1 METSR
6 KWTCIKRIIAYLMTI
21 AMVLSTVDNT
31 ALYAYATEADA
42 NIETFS
48 ETGTENGEENN
59 YAGKEFTEDWGD
71 RELSGFEINAW
82 EMDENADFEAEALAI
97 LSGLEKTYDTVI
109 LCYRSLADAVSKD
122 LWNAAVAVTD
132 AGNKDYEQ
140 IRVNFGSGSTA
151 PDENW
156 CFNNVMETEE
166 AYTQDINLAIDY
178 TVSTE
183 NGGGVTVQLD
193 GEAIGLSAFA
203 DNVNL
208 CLSTDSMN
216 REDSYLAFQTAFGT
230 ENKKLEVQ
238 GEDGYAVSTGYYR
251 VDTNEDNPSINVD
264 IHEMHNIV
272 PGASYQIVEAIY
284 KGVIDDSDE
293 NFRHLYL
300 AYYEAGVDS
309 LDEETIIGIL
319 GEYAEAGEKFDAVDI
334 TNPET
339 ETLIIDKDIVNA
351 AAALFPA
358 ADGAERPL
366 SFNFRNGENGTNKAW
381 VLINPTANQAEDQT
395 VSSSLTISAE
405 NKVEVQASA
414 PTFSAE
420 KYQVIYSFDS
430 NNENYGKLR
439 EIFPFEDFSWNLLHI
454 GDGDAL
460 GAFLPNLGFVDL
472 VIYVDTDTVWSAEK
486 TYEVVAPPYSGTEF
500 TEERD
505 DGEFS
510 GLEISVWDMDE
521 DTDFEAEAL
530 RVLTALEKTY
540 DIITLTYGY
549 GSGQVSKDVWNAAVA
564 AVDAGN
570 KDNEQIRVSF
580 ENDSTYMFE
589 NWCFTDVAEITQ
601 EDMETV
607 TLSVEYAFS
616 EESNGGATFKINE
629 GTTDFTLLAGNSNV
643 SIGTDRNYLEEAYN
657 AVQVAFGTEEKD
669 LEVKDSTGNVMT
681 GGRYFTHSDDENSYV
696 DMNVDELQKLTEGE
710 VYSVV
715 EAVYKGEYNSWT
727 EEDGYEFVNLYL
739 HPGNVDKDSFT
750 AEEITSLLSN
760 YGEKSFDEIT
770 IVYCNDA
777 MTGTVS
783 NDVIN
788 ATLAY
793 LKDSTEE
800 RASSVRI
807 SFQNSTTRN
816 TIEWILVNPQEQTE
830 DQTLTATFELAEE
843 NAKVTVASQT
853 VKADRINLNIIR
865 SRENDSET
873 VSTLEEMYGTGWVR
887 LSVENTDCWTTIDSD
902 DWNIWI
908 SIDDINQLIVDTA
921 YPITKYVYRG
931 HVENRDEMI
940 QDALVISYQ
949 DAGVESLDEETLLE
963 ILAYYAEAGM
973 TFDSI
978 EIRNPETETMVIDKD
993 VVNAAAVL
1001 FKTEGEVE
1009 RPLAFNFRND
1019 ENGTVKS
1026 WVLINPTANQT
1037 EDQTISSA
1045 LTISQD
1051 NKVEIQAS
1059 ECKFSAEKYQMIF
1072 SFDGDK
1078 EIYGKLREKFPFED
1092 FSWNLLHIGDKNV
1105 LGAFLPHPENVDIVV
1120 YVDADTVW
1128 SAEKTYE
1135 VTVAPYTGRIDI
1147 WDDGTRELFINF
1159 WDNQGEAFTEEQLL
1173 DILEEYSTQDEIN
1186 SIYINQPKSDNN
1198 TIYKSVADK
1207 ACDLLENGGTVKFS
1221 FTDTN
1226 TSQFVEWHLQNVNPE
1241 TEQIADQNVN
1251 ASLIM
1256 GLEENCVYL
1265 SVAEQELVAENVMVL
1280 FGTSRM
1286 NEGEQADEF
1295 IMGIF
1300 GEETK
1305 ELETENAET
1314 AGWYN
1319 VDEWNVIMEFYD
1331 PSALVG
1337 GEFYKVIPKAY
1348 RGYVD
1353 EFEENGEIIR
1363 SIYLSSFGIEADAFT
1378 EASFRATIQ
1387 YYIDKDIKF
1396 DHIFIEQKYSSNN
1409 IIKKELINA
1418 AREIM
1423 KDTGM
1428 SSVDFGFC
1436 ACIGEEYDENG
1447 DITQEFIQNDMIW
1460 ELQNPGYA
1468 YEDIDA
1474 NISLI
1479 SKGNAGLSVVLKE
1492 NYYDVENIN
1501 LNFNI
1506 SPETE
1511 IYKEVLVPTFGEA
1524 TYEQSG
1530 PLVVLENVS
1539 DLRTDIGAFYNLN
1552 PENDLVSFYLC
1563 GMQDWAQET
1572 DNRLVKC
1579 DYTTLV
1585 IPVGQTVDIN
1595 FANVPDVGVLEVNSL
1610 TPDIISVNKTERNV
1624 EITALLAG
1632 EQGYFLAAYP
1642 MDGKECIEVISV
1654 WTSLEETLEI
1664 PYIPYIAAV
1673 PGVEQT
1679 LADIDLNKLVFGD
1692 GEANG
1697 SFAWVDPTIE
1707 LAPLANTDF
1716 HTFGAIYTNK
1726 KGKKAN
1732 VNIVVN
1738 MIRAEEIFLFKG
1750 VTYDEEIIPEEL
1762 NGTTMKVGEELVIGT
1777 DVWFNNDAIGSYLE
1791 SGKVLLQWSSKETL
1805 TDATEYFGVMDV
1817 PKKYIATKKGKKVF
1831 TLSVVSKKTGKVLL
1845 SKSAT
1850 VNVVGKDLFSF
1861 ESPDFEFVDVVNENE
1876 PMKGTFVFIINP
1888 DNYEIAKKISVKSED
1903 SSVLKLDKAVVIQ
1916 KAGEPVIIEVGYT
1929 FKKYGKTAITVTTA
1943 DEMKSK
1949 ISYTCERVDYE
1960 PKLLNT
1966 SFTFDKT
1973 WKMDDIIFTEL
1984 PIAYQ
1989 RDTYLNDTIRITGE
2003 SADKF
2008 EIIDNFL
2015 ILNDINIKE
2024 KTYTLT
2030 LEIPVMIPDTE
2041 TVQTYNQTIK
2051 VKVTKTNPKVTIKQ
2065 TKKVNEF
2072 YKNTFFSTEGAGRIT
2087 INAGEYKVLVP
2098 HIVEENSRFMI
2109 FPIEGTNDYYI
2120 MLGGNSESEGK
2131 AISKEE
2137 KTVTIE
2143 YILENDTGMLQ
2154 RTTSF
2159 TIKTENKKPSLI
2171 TSDKDTTLYP
2181 NVGYVDAKVEFIN
2194 KKTNEMIMP
2203 YYSTIE
2209 VVLNKKTGE
2218 TYTVRELE
2226 NTDSFIKIGKNNY
2239 KIYSEGEDICIILD
2253 KTNFVKSTDKITF
2266 RIKQD
2271 DYGKPV
2277 DVTYTV
2283 KVDNKVPKIKLSN
2296 KTLTLNANADV
2307 YKCQTAE
2314 TKVEVTGFKNLPVY
2328 DEIKFIGLEDK
2339 FNFDYNE
2346 GSSVLTVT
2354 FKDKVTPGNYKCKV
2368 ETKILD
2374 QVISTDLTI
2383 KVVDKSV
2390 AKAVKVSK
2398 KGSIDVLRRETTMI
2412 TMNPKFTNL
2421 SGEIIDFELKGPD
2434 ADMFNAYYD
2443 AESGNCVVK
2452 VKSSYSWEGRQ
2463 EYNFSTKYNYKVIP
2477 VYVLEDNGIYLVEG
2491 AQQKVKLTQSKPKL
2505 TVSSN
2510 STILYADK
2518 GNNMIMDFKAVSKGE
2533 EIAIKEVRLLNYVND
2548 LYWNSETGEL
2558 GVYDEVSEMKKAKGK
2573 YTLKFEVIY
2582 TDKAGN
2588 EKTAQ
2593 TSYKVTVVR

>member
-1 METSR
+1 MEKIR
-6 KWTCIKRIIAYLMTI
+6 KSTCIRQIFAYFLVI
-21 AMVLSTVDNT
+21 AMVFSTIDST
-31 ALYAYATEADA
+31 AFYAYAAEPDA
-42 NIETFS
+42 NIMEVS
-48 ETGTENGEENN
+48 EGGTTDGAEDT
-59 YAGKEFTEDWGD
+59 YAGIEFTEDWEGT
-71 RELSGFEINAW
+71 EISGFEISAW
-82 EMDENADFEAEALAI
+82 EMDENADFEAEALTI
-97 LSGLEKTYDTVI
+97 LGGLDKTYDIVT

-140 IRVNFGSGSTA
+140 IRVNFGSGSEA

-166 AYTQDINLAIDY
+166 AYKQDINLAIDY

-230 ENKKLEVQ
+230 ENKKLEVH
-238 GEDGYAVSTGYYR
+238 GEDGYAVSTGNYG
-251 VDTNEDNPSINVD
+251 VDTHEDNSYINVD

-272 PGASYQIVEAIY
+272 PGAPYQVVEAIY

-293 NFRHLYL
+293 NFRRLYL
-300 AYYEAGVDS
+300 AYYEAGVEV

-319 GEYAEAGEKFDAVDI
+319 GEYAEAGEKFDAVEI

-460 GAFLPNLGFVDL
+460 GAFLPNLNFVDL

-530 RVLTALEKTY
+530 RVLTTLEKTY

-564 AVDAGN
+564 ATGAGN

-601 EDMETV
+601 EDFQTV
-607 TLSVEYAFS
+607 NLSVEYAFS
-616 EESNGGATFKINE
+616 EESNGGATFKMNE

-643 SIGTDRNYLEEAYN
+643 SIGTDRNYFEEAYN
-657 AVQVAFGTEEKD
+657 AVQVAFGTEEKS

-696 DMNVDELQKLTEGE
+696 DMNVDELQKLTAGE

-715 EAVYKGEYNSWT
+715 EAIYRGDCDSWT

-760 YGEKSFDEIT
+760 YGEKSFDEII

-807 SFQNSTTRN
+807 SFQNSTTGN

-843 NAKVTVASQT
+843 NTKVTVASQT

-873 VSTLEEMYGTGWVR
+873 VSTLEEMYGTGWVQ
-887 LSVENTDCWTTIDSD
+887 LLVENTDCWASMDSD

-908 SIDDINQLIVDTA
+908 SIDDIRQLTVDTA
-921 YPITKYVYRG
+921 YAITKYVYKG
-931 HVENRDEMI
+931 
-940 QDALVISYQ
+940 
-949 DAGVESLDEETLLE
+949 
-963 ILAYYAEAGM
+963 
-973 TFDSI
+973 
-978 EIRNPETETMVIDKD
+978 
-993 VVNAAAVL
+993 
-1001 FKTEGEVE
+1001 
-1009 RPLAFNFRND
+1009 
-1019 ENGTVKS
+1019 
-1026 WVLINPTANQT
+1026 
-1037 EDQTISSA
+1037 
-1045 LTISQD
+1045 
-1051 NKVEIQAS
+1051 
-1059 ECKFSAEKYQMIF
+1059 
-1072 SFDGDK
+1072 
-1078 EIYGKLREKFPFED
+1078 
-1092 FSWNLLHIGDKNV
+1092 
-1105 LGAFLPHPENVDIVV
+1105 
-1120 YVDADTVW
+1120 YVDTW
-1128 SAEKTYE
+1128 E
-1135 VTVAPYTGRIDI
+1135 
-1147 WDDGTRELFINF
+1147 DGTRELSINF

-1221 FTDTN
+1221 FIDPN
-1226 TSQFVEWHLQNVNPE
+1226 TEQFVEWHLQNVNPD

-1331 PSALVG
+1331 PEALADG
-1337 GEFYKVIPKAY
+1337 QQYKVIPKAY
-1348 RGYVD
+1348 RGDVY

-1363 SIYLSSFGIEADAFT
+1363 TVYLSSFAIEENSFT
-1378 EASFRATIQ
+1378 EATFRSTIQ
-1387 YYIDKDIKF
+1387 YYLDNNIMF
-1396 DHIFIEQKYSSNN
+1396 DHIFIEQKYSGNN

-1418 AREIM
+1418 AREILL
-1423 KDTGM
+1423 DNRT
-1428 SSVDFGFC
+1428 SSIDFGFC
-1436 ACIGEEYDENG
+1436 ACIGEERDENG
-1447 DITQEFIQNDMIW
+1447 DIIQEFVQNDMIW
-1460 ELQNPGYA
+1460 ELHNPEHA
-1468 YEDIDA
+1468 YEDINA
-1474 NISLI
+1474 NVSLN
-1479 SKGNAGLSVVLKE
+1479 SYGKEGLSVVLAQ
-1492 NYYDVENIN
+1492 NDYQVDNIN

-1506 SPETE
+1506 SPKTGL
-1511 IYKEVLVPTFGEA
+1511 YKDVLIPTYGEA
-1524 TYEQSG
+1524 TYEGSG
-1530 PLVVLENVS
+1530 PLVVLENGTE
-1539 DLRTDIGAFYNLN
+1539 LRTDIGAFYTLN
-1552 PENDLVSFYLC
+1552 PENGNVSFYLC
-1563 GMQDWAQET
+1563 GMQDWLPNT
-1572 DNRLVKC
+1572 DNRLVQC
-1579 DYTTLV
+1579 DYTDIV
-1585 IPVGQTVDIN
+1585 IPIGEFAEFS
-1595 FANVPDVGVLEVNSL
+1595 FANVTDANTLNIESL
-1610 TPDIISVNKTERNV
+1610 TPDIIRVEKTDKV
-1624 EITALLAG
+1624 AKVYALKAG
-1632 EQGYFLAAYP
+1632 EQGYIKATYRI
-1642 MDGKECIEVISV
+1642 DGKDYIEVISV
-1654 WTSLEETLEI
+1654 HTSLETVIEVPEVPDI
-1664 PYIPYIAAV
+1664 CAV

-1692 GEANG
+1692 GEAAG
-1697 SFAWVDPTIE
+1697 SFAWADPTIDLTT
-1707 LAPLANTDF
+1707 LADVDF
-1716 HTFGAIYTNK
+1716 HVFGATYTNK
-1726 KGKKAN
+1726 ENKTAN
-1732 VNIVVN
+1732 INVKVNL
-1738 MIRAEEIFLFKG
+1738 IRAEEISLYKG
-1750 VTYDEEIIPEEL
+1750 VVYGEEMIPEEL
-1762 NGTTMKVGEELVIGT
+1762 DGTIMKVGEELIIGT
-1777 DVWFNNDAIGSYLE
+1777 QVRFNNGAIGSYLE
-1791 SGKVLLQWSSKETL
+1791 SGKVLLQWAPAESL
-1805 TDATEYFGVMDV
+1805 TIDEKYFGVMDV
-1817 PKKYIATKKGKKVF
+1817 ARKFKATEKGKKVF
-1831 TLSVVSKKTGKVLL
+1831 TMSVVCAKSGKVLL

-1850 VNVVGKDLFSF
+1850 VNVSGTDLFSF
-1861 ESPDFEFVDVVNENE
+1861 DSPEFVFTDVVDEKDV
-1876 PMKGTFVFIINP
+1876 MKGTYTFLISA
-1888 DNYEIAKKISVKSED
+1888 DNYALAKKFTVKSGD
-1903 SSVLKLDKAVVIQ
+1903 TSLLKLDKAKVT
-1916 KAGEPVIIEVGYT
+1916 KEDGKPVKVEVGYT
-1929 FKKYGKTAITVTTA
+1929 FKKYGKTAIIVTTA
-1943 DEMKSK
+1943 DEMKSSTS
-1949 ISYTCERVDYE
+1949 ITCERIDYE

-1966 SFTFDKT
+1966 TVTLDKVM
-1973 WKMDDIIFTEL
+1973 KIGDMIITEL

-1989 RDTYLNDTIRITGE
+1989 KDTSLNGSIVISGE
-2003 SADKF
+2003 GADKF
-2008 EIIDNFL
+2008 EVMGNYFITKDT
-2015 ILNDINIKE
+2015 NIAE
-2024 KTYTLT
+2024 KTYSLT
-2030 LEIPVMIPDTE
+2030 LEIPIIVESTQV
-2041 TVQTYNQTIK
+2041 TKTSKQAIK
-2051 VKVTKTNPKVTIKQ
+2051 VKVTETKPKVTIKQ

-2072 YKNTFFSTEGAGRIT
+2072 YNHTDISMAGVGRIT
-2087 INAGEYKVLVP
+2087 IKTKKCDLLIAGIDEKD
-2098 HIVEENSRFMI
+2098 SRFGLL
-2109 FPIEGTNDYYI
+2109 PIEGTNDYYI
-2120 MLGGNSESEGK
+2120 YIKDSAEFAGK
-2131 AISKEE
+2131 PITDEE
-2137 KTVTIE
+2137 KKVTINY
-2143 YILENDTGMLQ
+2143 YILVNGIPQE
-2154 RTTSF
+2154 RTTEV
-2159 TIKTENKKPSLI
+2159 TIKTENKKPSLA
-2171 TSDKDTTLYP
+2171 TSDKNTTLYP
-2181 NVGYVDAKVEFIN
+2181 NVGYVDAEVTFQD
-2194 KKTNEMIMP
+2194 KKTKENVSLVGADIK
-2203 YYSTIE
+2203 
-2209 VVLNKKTGE
+2209 VVLDKKTGE
-2218 TYTVRELE
+2218 VYSLKDLAD
-2226 NTDSFIKIGKNNY
+2226 TDSTIKVGKNNY
-2239 KIYSEGEDICIILD
+2239 KIYTVDEEFVGISLE
-2253 KTNFVKSTDKITF
+2253 KTNSVKSTDKITF
-2266 RIKQD
+2266 RIQAENWKN
-2271 DYGKPV
+2271 PV
-2277 DVTYTV
+2277 DVTYSV
-2283 KVDNKVPKIKLSN
+2283 KVDVNVPKIKLSSKN
-2296 KTLTLNANADV
+2296 LTLNANEDI
-2307 YKCQTAE
+2307 YEYQTGR
-2314 TKVEVTGFKNLPVY
+2314 TMLEVTGFKNLATF
-2328 DEIKFIGLEDK
+2328 DEVKVTGNEDK
-2339 FNFDYNE
+2339 FNFNFHPE
-2346 GSSVLTVT
+2346 NAELTVT
-2354 FKDKVTPGNYKCKV
+2354 FKEKAPVGNYKCKV
-2368 ETKILD
+2368 ETKVLD
-2374 QVISTDLTI
+2374 KTISADLTI
-2383 KVVDKSV
+2383 KVVDKEL
-2390 AKAVKVSK
+2390 AKAVKVVK
-2398 KGSIDVLRRETTMI
+2398 KGSIDVLRRDTTMI

-2421 SGEIIDFELKGPD
+2421 SGEIIDFKLKGPD
-2434 ADMFNAYYD
+2434 ADMFDAFYD
-2443 AESGNCVVK
+2443 EESGNCVVQ
-2452 VKSSYSWEGRQ
+2452 VKSSYDWDGLQ
-2463 EYNFSTKYNYKVIP
+2463 EYKYSTKYNYKVTP
-2477 VYVLEDNGIYLVEG
+2477 VYVLSDNGAYVVEG
-2491 AQQKVKLTQSKPKL
+2491 TQQKVKLTQSKPKI
-2505 TVSSN
+2505 TVSSD

-2518 GNNMIMDFKAVSKGE
+2518 GDDMTIDFTAISQGE
-2533 EIAIKEVRLLNYVND
+2533 EIAIREIRLLNYTKD
-2548 LYWNSETGEL
+2548 LYWDSAAREL
-2558 GVYDEVSEMKKAKGK
+2558 RVNDEVCEMKKSSGK
-2573 YTLKFEVIY
+2573 YTLKFAVVY

-2593 TSYKVTVVR
+2593 TSYKVTIVR